1 MANIED
7 YILWRGDL
15 TVAQAPFNNVDNLIL
30 SNLVYLI
37 FKDIVPELSYTKLS
51 VLNKFT
57 GFFKQNNSSE
67 NQSITIHDAI
77 ADMNIQTE
85 GSHRVRVSKDVEMA
99 VKLANS
105 KRFGNMKLMYYVDI
119 YY

>member
-37 FKDIVPELSYTKLS
+37 FKDIVPELSYTKPS

-77 ADMNIQTE
+77 ADIIKEVQKLFPKNSEI
-85 GSHRVRVSKDVEMA
+85 RPNAIAKDR
-99 VKLANS
+99 KHTDQQRKS
-105 KRFGNMKLMYYVDI
+105 GDK
-119 YY
+119 